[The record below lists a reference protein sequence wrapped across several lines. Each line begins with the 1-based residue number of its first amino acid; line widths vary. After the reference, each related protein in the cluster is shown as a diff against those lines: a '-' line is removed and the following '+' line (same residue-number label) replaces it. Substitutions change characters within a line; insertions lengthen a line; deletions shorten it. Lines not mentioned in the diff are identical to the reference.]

1 MKDIKWSNDM
11 KKMVYVG
18 LPCYNEEDNINVLI
32 NNILKVGTQIKK
44 ELGYDLTVLCVND
57 GSSDST
63 EKIISK

>member
-32 NNILKVGTQIKK
+32 NIGDWHIAS
-44 ELGYDLTVLCVND
+44 GSDDYTVR
-57 GSSDST
+57 
-63 EKIISK
+63 IW